1 LTFRT
6 SYRYYPRALKAYLVG
21 LAVFAVGTWPL
32 LWSRAG
38 ADPGVGPVLTLST
51 FVVLPAVP
59 ALLVLVLTGVLWLH
73 QYTLDSAAIEVKQGA
88 IRRQMRIDEITV
100 IAIVHHRS
108 ETFPCVVNRDG
119 RGMFLGR
126 GLPGKDLRTLLEW
139 GRRTSATSNVPLRT
153 DVSVQGFRK
162 IAMHGLA
169 YGLPR

>member
-1 LTFRT
+1 M
-6 SYRYYPRALKAYLVG
+6 
-21 LAVFAVGTWPL
+21 
-32 LWSRAG
+32 
-38 ADPGVGPVLTLST
+38 
-51 FVVLPAVP
+51 P

-108 ETFPCVVNRDG
+108 ETFPGVVNRDG